1 MNLIT
6 SQHWFLSCESAPPS
20 QQRSFL
26 SMLLDNLISSWI
38 RDPGNHDYLQP
49 YDASN
54 QSGGDDLR
62 RGESGLVR
70 NLFHAMGP
78 GRKERG
84 GTSSSS
90 NNKNNNNVNKRN
102 SVSGTRTDSIM
113 DILEAIFEQ
122 NGKHETQQS
131 GDHVDEKRQ
140 LYSASALGLRLQ
152 HGTSVPYKSF
162 FWNLLFYALHV
173 LSDPARTPGTS
184 PIELLR
190 SLWAQVLR
198 QLRSH
203 WEHATPIPNV
213 DTSLYGSDNDN
224 DVCGVDLRY
233 NLVCYPYQREKSMR
247 FIKVMF
253 LASSKTRHDQLLY

>member
-38 RDPGNHDYLQP
+38 RDPSNHDYLQP

-54 QSGGDDLR
+54 QNDDMR

-84 GTSSSS
+84 SSSS
-90 NNKNNNNVNKRN
+90 NNNNKRN
-102 SVSGTRTDSIM
+102 SVSGTRNDSIL

-122 NGKHETQQS
+122 NGKHETQQQN
-131 GDHVDEKRQ
+131 DHVDEQRQ

-190 SLWAQVLR
+190 HLWAQVLR

-213 DTSLYGSDNDN
+213 DTSLYGSSDN
-224 DVCGVDLRY
+224 DVCGIDLRY
-233 NLVCYPYQREKSMR
+233 NLVSTSHVIHGKNTYRVSSC
-247 FIKVMF
+247 IKN
-253 LASSKTRHDQLLY
+253 SP